1 MANHKIAIEFVHLT
15 TNGEKDIIHTYAYW
29 DGRRSADSRNKAVID
44 AVAAALAPAPA
55 APSTYT
61 PAATSTSTPAD
72 TPAARCSGQPTPSS
86 AKAKEE
92 TPMQEHQEHEGFP
105 FTLEVLQLTRNG
117 EIVGRCFRITCDTCK
132 QRNTKAVESL
142 NSLVL
147 QDAFEELCEEAK
159 LHASSH
165 DDTNYAE

>member
-1 MANHKIAIEFVHLT
+1 MASHKIAIEFVHGT
-15 TNGEKDIIHTYAYW
+15 APGEKDIIHTYADW
-29 DGRRSADSRNKAVID
+29 DGRRGEPTRTKAIID
-44 AVAAALAPAPA
+44 AVSAAIAPALA

-61 PAATSTSTPAD
+61 PAETSTSTPEATLD
-72 TPAARCSGQPTPSS
+72 ERCSGQPTPSS
-86 AKAKEE
+86 TKEE
-92 TPMQEHQEHEGFP
+92 TLMQEHQEHEGFP
-105 FTLEVLQLTRNG
+105 FTVEVLQLTRDG
-117 EIVGRCFRITCDTCK
+117 EIVGRCFRITCGTCR

-147 QDAFEELCEEAK
+147 QDAFEELCKEAK